1 MADWRCVLHLAP
13 DPAAELAL
21 ARTLTVYQDLAAW
34 LDGHVPAGHPANL
47 VALHR
52 AWYERARRET
62 RLPAQMVTLALRDWV
77 ARRRGESTEGVPYDR
92 KLFSVRGLEQVSL
105 ATIDGRLSIRCAVGG
120 YAAATAGAS
129 PARLN
134 RHDDQW
140 ILTVEVPSEL
150 PLLSRRR
157 SAMTPDSVLSRV
169 GRVITGLTHAAVAAA
184 EQASPIAVIEQAVRE
199 IDGAIEEVRASLGK
213 TTAEQ
218 HRIDLRLEELGA
230 EHGALEAK
238 VKLALDAQRDD
249 LARAG
254 VARQV
259 DIEAQTEVL
268 KKLRGEVSGRVAEL
282 ESMIDAMWA
291 SRREAEDRLR
301 DYRRTTTA
309 TPDGAAP
316 FAADTPVD
324 RASARV
330 ERAQGVVERITGV
343 PGEPPRRDQR
353 ALEELDELRRQRL
366 IEERL
371 RRLRAPEA

>member
-1 MADWRCVLHLAP
+1 MTDWRCVLHLAP
-13 DPAAELAL
+13 DPQGELAL
-21 ARTLTVYQDLAAW
+21 ARTLVVYQELAAW
-34 LDGHVPAGHPANL
+34 LDRHVPAGHPANL

-77 ARRRGESTEGVPYDR
+77 ARRRGEITEGVPYDR

-105 ATIDGRLSIRCAVGG
+105 ATIDGRVSIPCAVNG
-120 YAAATAGAS
+120 YVAAAGS
-129 PARLN
+129 SLARLT
-134 RHDDQW
+134 RRDDEW
-140 ILTVEVPSEL
+140 SLTVEVPSEL
-150 PLLSRRR
+150 PMLSRRR
-157 SAMTPDSVLSRV
+157 PAMTPDSVLSRV

-184 EQASPIAVIEQAVRE
+184 EQASPAAVIEQAVRE

-213 TTAEQ
+213 ATAEQ
-218 HRIDLRLEELGA
+218 HRIDLRLDELRT
-230 EHGALEAK
+230 EHEGLEAK
-238 VKLALDAQRDD
+238 VKVALEAQRED

-268 KKLRGEVSGRVAEL
+268 KKLRAEVSQRVGEL
-282 ESMIDAMWA
+282 EGMIDAMWA

-301 DYRRTTTA
+301 DYRRTMA
-309 TPDGAAP
+309 SPDSAAP
-316 FAADTPVD
+316 PGAETSHD
-324 RASARV
+324 RATARV
-330 ERAQGVVERITGV
+330 ERAQGVVERLTGV
-343 PGEPPRRDQR
+343 PGEPPRPDQR
-353 ALEELDELRRQRL
+353 ALEELDDLRRQRL